1 MYIFHTLQGSK
12 LSIKENKG
20 FGIYL
25 ILTINYIDF
34 NITIYPLDIESFT
47 YDNVLVPNNLG
58 SINFENYFSEYIDYE
73 IDNNQIILVILLES
87 LSLNSSINELNYY
100 FYALTILKR
109 RVKSHLLFL
118 QSFLLQQ

>member
-1 MYIFHTLQGSK
+1 M
-12 LSIKENKG
+12 
-20 FGIYL
+20 
-25 ILTINYIDF
+25 
-34 NITIYPLDIESFT
+34 DIESFT

-100 FYALTILKR
+100 FYALNENDDEQSKFLDDISLSSMNEVPIK
-109 RVKSHLLFL
+109 KLL
-118 QSFLLQQ
+118 